1 MGAKKFCTT
10 CGAPAMPVRKE
21 IDPFASTS
29 RREHDIEETFAS
41 RSDSRSNY
49 GPPPVAVTVE
59 HVRVVTDPA
68 PPPAMTAPPPSKGNI
83 SPLASSHFTYSAGDG
98 GRDAVDP
105 TKIVPIG
112 HVQSG
117 EKAPHVTV
125 EERRSFPSSFPPMNL
140 DVDDVHERPD
150 YQPLVS
156 NAVGPMSMPVG
167 LAAPVLDA
175 GPSPGTRVYVRW
187 ANGQSYPG
195 MVQQTQAGKYLV
207 GFADGQMHWI
217 DLMYLSPG

>member
-10 CGAPAMPVRKE
+10 CGAPAIPVRKE

-29 RREHDIEETFAS
+29 RREHDVEETFAS

-49 GPPPVAVTVE
+49 GPPPPVVTIE
-59 HVRVVTDPA
+59 HLRAVTDPA
-68 PPPAMTAPPPSKGNI
+68 PPPSKGSI
-83 SPLASSHFTYSAGDG
+83 SPLASSHFKYSANDG
-98 GRDAVDP
+98 ERDAVDP

-112 HVQSG
+112 HVQPG
-117 EKAPHVTV
+117 ENVPHVTI
-125 EERRSFPSSFPPMNL
+125 EEQDEPIPYSFPPMNL
-140 DVDDVHERPD
+140 SAQEG
-150 YQPLVS
+150 LS
-156 NAVGPMSMPVG
+156 NPSHGHSDPVAPMSMPGG
-167 LAAPVLDA
+167 LGAAPVSYP
-175 GPSPGTRVYVRW
+175 GPAPGTRVFVRW

-195 MVQQTQAGKYLV
+195 MVQQVQEGKYLV

>member
-10 CGAPAMPVRKE
+10 CGAPAIPVRKE

-49 GPPPVAVTVE
+49 GPPPAPVTIE
-59 HVRVVTDPA
+59 HLRAVTDPA
-68 PPPAMTAPPPSKGNI
+68 PPPTMTAPPPSKSSI
-83 SPLASSHFTYSAGDG
+83 SPLASSHFKYRAEDS

-112 HVQSG
+112 HVQQA
-117 EKAPHVTV
+117 EKIPHVTV
-125 EERRSFPSSFPPMNL
+125 EEQEEPLPFSFPPMNL
-140 DVDDVHERPD
+140 SSHEGP
-150 YQPLVS
+150 S
-156 NAVGPMSMPVG
+156 VGPHGHSDQSAPMSMPAG
-167 LAAPVLDA
+167 IAAAPVHNL
-175 GPSPGTRVYVRW
+175 GPAPGSRVYVRW
-187 ANGQSYPG
+187 ANGQLYPG
-195 MVQQTQAGKYLV
+195 MVQQVQAEKYLV